1 MNVTRRVIFLLLLC
15 LCLSTS
21 QLHAQSSP
29 AENKPERFVVL
40 PAVVPQGS
48 FTPHGYID
56 NPYHS
61 MVFNRSGVIRSY
73 PPLGFGWWRTEF
85 KGNYGGGVQDHVNYF
100 SILQMGVAVG
110 STRFVSTADFD
121 KNHVQL
127 SSSYHTKHLM
137 SYDWVSDSVAV
148 SLKFFLAGEHTL
160 SCIVELRNCS
170 ASPRDVTLSATNV
183 YRLGEAKWWGS
194 DGLAARYSGKD
205 DVGISSAW
213 AYGDVFILGSDLRS
227 EAHTATSAE
236 ATWEQWVRGV
246 EVSSASAGST
256 RGRGPMWMALRYRVS
271 LPANGARSGLV
282 CLSRGKNEM
291 WALDEFKR
299 GVKKAHR
306 SLQVQLSDDEKFW
319 SQCPTL
325 AGDWPENWRRGWVYD
340 YETLR
345 MNVRRP
351 IGIFKHPWDAM
362 QIHSPRVVLG
372 ETSIDMMTLSYADP
386 TLAKDVIYGTFA
398 DALMPNIPCARE
410 DGSVNMISSDGS
422 ECGTAPMWGFPFH
435 VIKSIFLMTGDK
447 KWIGALYPHLKEY
460 VEWWLQH
467 RTDKEGWLHCNNSWE
482 SGQDGS
488 KRFLVAEG
496 NEGAVADFVRTVDVE
511 ASMAEAM
518 RNMEFFAGV
527 IGRNQDR
534 AEWKGLA
541 EKRIEN
547 TQSMFVDGWFRDF
560 DARSN
565 RPIILRD
572 YFDVMMLSPLTCSV
586 ATPEQAGAVK
596 PMFQYFLDNP
606 GRWLEWP
613 LRLMAFTEAAWNAGQ
628 NLAAAEAVYATADRV
643 YTRIDSRNT
652 FFNKDGDP
660 FSYRIP
666 GVANEFWPVRNTPP
680 GGENYG
686 WGASLP
692 MHIIRAIVGFREEE
706 NVSATEFFL
715 APFLPKAFV
724 KAGKRYVVR
733 NLHYRRVTFDVTY
746 EFEEFDRMKV
756 TIEYR
761 SPHPTA
767 VTVRSRSGD
776 EVCKQKDKKK
786 ANTISFRGL
795 NESAYIVRL
804 D

>member
-1 MNVTRRVIFLLLLC
+1 MNVTRRVIPPLLLF

-29 AENKPERFVVL
+29 AEDKPDRFVAL
-40 PAVVPQGS
+40 PAIVPQGS
-48 FTPHGYID
+48 FTPYGYID

-85 KGNYGGGVQDHVNYF
+85 TGNYGGGVQDHVNYI
-100 SILQMGVAVG
+100 SILQMSVAVG
-110 STRFVSTADFD
+110 STRFVSTADFEE
-121 KNHVQL
+121 NHVQL
-127 SSSYHTKHLM
+127 SSSYHTKHMM

-148 SLKFFLAGEHTL
+148 SLKFFLAGEQTL

-170 ASPRDVTLSATNV
+170 ASPRDVMLSATNV

-194 DGLAARYSGKD
+194 DGLAARYSSKE

-213 AYGDVFILGSDLRS
+213 AYGDVFVLGSDMRS
-227 EAHTATSAE
+227 EAHSATSAE
-236 ATWEQWVRGV
+236 ATWEQWVRSV
-246 EVSSASAGST
+246 EESSASAVST
-256 RGRGPMWMALRYRVS
+256 RGRGPMWMALRYRIS
-271 LPANGARSGLV
+271 IPANETRSGIV
-282 CLSRGKNEM
+282 SLSRGKNEM
-291 WALDEFKR
+291 WALEEFKK
-299 GVKKAHR
+299 GVKDARR
-306 SLQVQLSDDEKFW
+306 SLQEQLKDDEKFW
-319 SQCPTL
+319 SRCPTL
-325 AGDWPENWRRGWVYD
+325 AGDWPAHWQRGWIYD

-372 ETSIDMMTLSYADP
+372 ETCIDMMTLSYADP
-386 TLAKDVIYGTFA
+386 TLAKEVIYGTFA
-398 DALMPNIPCARE
+398 DALKPNIPCARE

-447 KWIGALYPHLKEY
+447 KWIGDLYPHLREY
-460 VEWWLQH
+460 IEWWLRH

-527 IGRNQDR
+527 LGKNRDR
-534 AEWKGLA
+534 ALWRGLA
-541 EKRIEN
+541 GKRMGN
-547 TQSMFVDGWFRDF
+547 VQSMFVDGWFRDF
-560 DARSN
+560 DARSS
-565 RPIILRD
+565 RPIILKD

-586 ATPEQAGAVK
+586 ATTEQIDAVR

-606 GRWLEWP
+606 GHWLEWP
-613 LRLMAFTEAAWNAGQ
+613 PHMMVFTEAAWNAGE
-628 NLAAAEAVYATADRV
+628 NLAAAEAVCATADRV
-643 YTRIDSRNT
+643 YARIDSRKS
-652 FFNKDGDP
+652 FFDKAGDP

-666 GVANEFWPVRNTPP
+666 GVANEFWPVRDILP

-733 NLHYRRVTFDVTY
+733 NLRYRKVIFDVTY
-746 EFEEFDRMKV
+746 ECAELDQIKV

-761 SPHPTA
+761 SPQPRA

-776 EVCKQKDKKK
+776 EVCKQKIKQKTH
-786 ANTISFRGL
+786 TISFRGQ
-795 NESAYIVRL
+795 NRSAYIVRL